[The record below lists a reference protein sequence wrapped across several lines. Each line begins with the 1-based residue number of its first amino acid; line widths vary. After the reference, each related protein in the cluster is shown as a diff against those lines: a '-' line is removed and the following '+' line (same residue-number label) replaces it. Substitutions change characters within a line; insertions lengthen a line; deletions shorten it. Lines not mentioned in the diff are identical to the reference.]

1 MKTYCEI
8 EEYVFAVESRTEAI
22 KIAEKISTIRKKAI
36 KIFEVFNGAVKKI
49 ETIEKR
55 KGE

>member
-1 MKTYCEI
+1 MKTYYEV
-8 EEYVFAVESRTEAI
+8 EEYVFPVETKEEAI
-22 KIAEKISTIRKKAI
+22 KIAERISTIRKKAI

-55 KGE
+55 KEK

>member
-1 MKTYCEI
+1 MKTFYEI
-8 EEYVFAVESRTEAI
+8 EEYLFPVETKEQAM